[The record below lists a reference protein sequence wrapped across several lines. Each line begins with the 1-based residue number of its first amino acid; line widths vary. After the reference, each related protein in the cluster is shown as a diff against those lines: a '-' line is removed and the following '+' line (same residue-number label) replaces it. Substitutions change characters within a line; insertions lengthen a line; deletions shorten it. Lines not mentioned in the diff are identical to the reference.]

1 MKIKVLKARVAN
13 TGSVLLPGSGS
24 GSGFQFSMDPDPR
37 QKSGP
42 KVGSEIETQWKIYGE
57 MVKK

>member
-42 KVGSEIETQWKIYGE
+42 KVIY
-57 MVKK
+57 